1 MRRSLVHEGATRLS
15 YEIRE
20 IVPVAKSLGIPL
32 LWENIG
38 DPIQKG
44 EPFPDWMKS
53 IVVDLVQ
60 RDASYAYCDSQ
71 GLRETRDFLASM
83 TNAKNGCRI
92 GSDDILFFNGLGD
105 AVTKLFGFL
114 RREARVLGPS
124 PAYSTHSSAEAAHS
138 GYDHLSYKLDP
149 DRNWTPDLA
158 DIENKVRYNDAVA
171 GILVINPDNPTGVV
185 YPRDILE
192 GIIDIARRYRL
203 FVIFDETY
211 GNIVFNGAQ
220 PCFLS
225 EVIAEVPGISM
236 RSISKE
242 FPWPGARCGWIEVY
256 NKNSTADFSSYI
268 DSLLAAK
275 RLEVCSTTLPQ
286 LAIPAIMGDSRYP
299 LHLEQRA
306 CLLGA
311 RASELF
317 LALKDIPGLRV
328 SLPQGAL
335 YFSVLFEDGVL
346 NDTQRLPLP
355 DEHCRSRIERMVLGV
370 APDKRFVYYLLAY
383 AGICVVPLSG
393 FYSDLL
399 GFRMTLLE
407 YDDEKRKQMLITLK
421 KAIIAYIG
429 A

>member
-20 IVPVAKSLGIPL
+20 IVPAAKSLGKPVM
-32 LWENIG
+32 WENIG

-44 EPFPDWMKS
+44 EPFPAWMKS
-53 IVVDLVQ
+53 IVAGLAMNDS
-60 RDASYAYCDSQ
+60 AYAYCDTQ
-71 GLRETRDFLASM
+71 GLGATREFLAAQ

-92 GSDDILFFNGLGD
+92 TADDILFFNGLGD
-105 AVTKLFGFL
+105 AVTKIFGFL

-138 GYDHLSYKLDP
+138 GYEHLSYKLDP
-149 DRNWTPDLA
+149 DNGWKIDLE
-158 DIENKVRYNDAVA
+158 DIENKVKYNDAVA

-185 YPRDILE
+185 YGREVMEKIV
-192 GIIDIARRYRL
+192 DIARRYRL
-203 FVIFDETY
+203 FLIFDETY
-211 GNIVFNGAQ
+211 GNIVFNGAS

-225 EVIAEVPGISM
+225 EVIGDVPGISM

-256 NKNSTADFSSYI
+256 NKHHTSDFAAYV

-286 LAIPAIMGDSRYP
+286 LAIPLVMGDARYRDHLASRA
-299 LHLEQRA
+299 LMLGERA
-306 CLLGA
+306 
-311 RASELF
+311 RQIYDT
-317 LALKDIPGLRV
+317 LAGVRGIRV

-335 YFSVLFEDGVL
+335 YFTVLFEDGVL
-346 NDTQRLPLP
+346 GSAQTLP
-355 DEHCRSRIERMVLGV
+355 IEDASVREKIELMVTGV
-370 APDKRFVYYLLAY
+370 APDKRFVYYLLAHT
-383 AGICVVPLSG
+383 GICVVPLSG
-393 FYSDLL
+393 FFSSLP

-407 YDDEKRKQMLITLK
+407 YDDEKRGILLRKMAE
-421 KAIIAYIG
+421 AIEMYINS
-429 A
+429 